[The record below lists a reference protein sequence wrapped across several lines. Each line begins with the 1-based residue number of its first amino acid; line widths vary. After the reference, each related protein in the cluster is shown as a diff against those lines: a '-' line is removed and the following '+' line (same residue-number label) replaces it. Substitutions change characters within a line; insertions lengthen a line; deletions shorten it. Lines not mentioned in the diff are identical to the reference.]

1 MMNSNVCFAFAR
13 MQPPTIG
20 HELLI
25 QRLVTLAKENH
36 SQSVVFLSRKEDTKE
51 NPVPFVERHRMLS
64 DAYPDVLFPDLPA
77 VRSPVDA
84 FRWLAGESV
93 ERVLWLCGGDRV
105 EKYQPT
111 AERNRTRFK
120 TVEVVSVGSREGDG
134 AVVASGTR
142 QREFAKHGEYEA
154 FLENCPNAFTPEQN
168 FRLYTIIKDF
178 YRGDCYAPSRYS
190 KVSATVGA

>member
-1 MMNSNVCFAFAR
+1 MNPNVCFAFAR

-25 QRLVTLAKENH
+25 HRLKALAKENQ
-36 SQSVVFLSRKEDTKE
+36 SQPVVFLSRKEDTKE
-51 NPVPFVERHRMLS
+51 NPVPFVVRHQILTV
-64 DAYPDVLFPDLPA
+64 AYPDVLFPDLPA
-77 VRSPVDA
+77 VRSPIDA

-93 ERVLWLCGGDRV
+93 ERVWWLCGGDRV

-142 QREFAKHGEYEA
+142 QREYARHGEYEA

-168 FRLYTIIKDF
+168 FRLYTIISDF
-178 YRGDCYAPSRYS
+178 YQGDCYGITRYP
-190 KVSATVGA
+190 KFPATMGT

>member
-1 MMNSNVCFAFAR
+1 MNPNVCFAFAR

-25 QRLVTLAKENH
+25 QRLVTLAKEND
-36 SQSVVFLSRKEDTKE
+36 SQPVVFLSRKEDTKE
-51 NPVPFVERHRMLS
+51 NPVPFVVRHQNLTV
-64 DAYPDVLFPDLPA
+64 AYPDVFFPDLPA
-77 VRSPVDA
+77 VRSPIDA
-84 FRWLAGESV
+84 FRWLAGETV
-93 ERVLWLCGGDRV
+93 ERVWWLCGGDRV
-105 EKYQPT
+105 DKFQPT

-120 TVEVVSVGSREGDG
+120 TVEVVSVGSRDGVG

-178 YRGDCYAPSRYS
+178 YRGDCYGPSRYS
-190 KVSATVGA
+190 KVSAPVGA

>member
-1 MMNSNVCFAFAR
+1 MSPNVCFAFAR

-25 QRLVTLAKENH
+25 HRLVVLAKENH
-36 SQSVVFLSRKEDTKE
+36 SQPVVFLSRKEDTKE
-51 NPVPFVERHRMLS
+51 NPVPFVVRHRMLS

-77 VRSPVDA
+77 VRSPIDA

-93 ERVLWLCGGDRV
+93 ERVWWLCGGDRV

-120 TVEVVSVGSREGDG
+120 TVEVVSVGLREGDG

-142 QREFAKHGEYEA
+142 QREFAKHGEYES

-168 FRLYTIIKDF
+168 FRLYTIIRDF
-178 YRGDCYAPSRYS
+178 YRGDCYGITRYP
-190 KVSATVGA
+190 KIPAAMGA

>member
-1 MMNSNVCFAFAR
+1 MNPNVCFAFAR

-20 HELLI
+20 HEHLI
-25 QRLVTLAKENH
+25 QRLAAHAREND
-36 SQSVVFLSRKEDTKE
+36 SQPVVFLSRKEDTKE
-51 NPVPFVERHRMLS
+51 NPVPFVVRRRMLS

-77 VRSPVDA
+77 VRSPIDA
-84 FRWLAGESV
+84 FRWLAGEAV
-93 ERVLWLCGGDRV
+93 ERVWWLCGGDRV

-111 AERNRTRFK
+111 AERNRTRFE

-142 QREFAKHGEYEA
+142 QREYARHGEYEA

-168 FRLYTIIKDF
+168 FRLYTIISDF
-178 YRGDCYAPSRYS
+178 YQGDCNGITRYP
-190 KVSATVGA
+190 KISAAMGA

>member
-1 MMNSNVCFAFAR
+1 MNPNVCFAFAR

-20 HELLI
+20 HEHLI

-36 SQSVVFLSRKEDTKE
+36 SQPVVFLSRKEDTKE
-51 NPVPFVERHRMLS
+51 NPVPFVVRRRMLS

-77 VRSPVDA
+77 VRSPIDA

-93 ERVLWLCGGDRV
+93 ERVWWLCGGDRV

-120 TVEVVSVGSREGDG
+120 AVEVVSVGSREGEG

-178 YRGDCYAPSRYS
+178 YKGDCYAPSRYS
-190 KVSATVGA
+190 KVSAPVGA

>member
-1 MMNSNVCFAFAR
+1 MNPNVCFAFAR

-20 HELLI
+20 HEHLI
-25 QRLVTLAKENH
+25 QRLAALAKEND
-36 SQSVVFLSRKEDTKE
+36 SQPVVFLSRKEDTKE
-51 NPVPFVERHRMLS
+51 NPVPFVVRHQILTV
-64 DAYPDVLFPDLPA
+64 AYPDVLFPDLPA
-77 VRSPVDA
+77 VRSPIDA
-84 FRWLAGESV
+84 FRWLAGEAV
-93 ERVLWLCGGDRV
+93 ERVWWLCGGDRV

-142 QREFAKHGEYEA
+142 QREHARHGEYEA

-178 YRGDCYAPSRYS
+178 YQGDCNGITRYP
-190 KVSATVGA
+190 KIPAAMGA

>member
-1 MMNSNVCFAFAR
+1 MNPNVCFAFAR

-25 QRLVTLAKENH
+25 QRLSALAKENH
-36 SQSVVFLSRKEDTKE
+36 SQPVAFLSRKEDTKE
-51 NPVPFVERHRMLS
+51 NPVPFVVRQRMLS

-77 VRSPVDA
+77 VRSPIDA
-84 FRWLAGESV
+84 FRWLAAESV
-93 ERVLWLCGGDRV
+93 ERVWWLCGGDRV

-168 FRLYTIIKDF
+168 FRLYTIIENF
-178 YRGDCYAPSRYS
+178 YRGDCYAHSRYS
-190 KVSATVGA
+190 KVSAPVGA

>member
-1 MMNSNVCFAFAR
+1 MNPYVCFAFAR

-25 QRLVTLAKENH
+25 QRLATLAKENL
-36 SQSVVFLSRKEDTKE
+36 SQPVVFLSRKEDTKE
-51 NPVPFVERHRMLS
+51 NPVPFVVRQRMLS

-77 VRSPVDA
+77 VRSPIDA

-93 ERVLWLCGGDRV
+93 ERVWWLCGGDRV

-111 AERNRTRFK
+111 AERNKTRFK

-142 QREFAKHGEYEA
+142 QREYARHGEYEA

-168 FRLYTIIKDF
+168 FRLYTIISDF
-178 YRGDCYAPSRYS
+178 YQGDCNGITRYPKISAPMG
-190 KVSATVGA
+190 T

>member
-1 MMNSNVCFAFAR
+1 MNPNVCFAFAR

-25 QRLVTLAKENH
+25 QRLVALAKENQ
-36 SQSVVFLSRKEDTKE
+36 SQPVVFLSRKEDTKE
-51 NPVPFVERHRMLS
+51 NPVPFVVRHQILS
-64 DAYPDVLFPDLPA
+64 VAYPDVLFPDLPA
-77 VRSPVDA
+77 VRSPIDA
-84 FRWLAGESV
+84 FRWMAGGGV
-93 ERVLWLCGGDRV
+93 ERVWWLCGGDRV

-120 TVEVVSVGSREGDG
+120 TVDVVSVGSREGEG

-178 YRGDCYAPSRYS
+178 YRGDCYAPSRHS
-190 KVSATVGA
+190 KVSTTVGA

>member
-1 MMNSNVCFAFAR
+1 MNPNVCFAFAR

-20 HELLI
+20 HEHLI
-25 QRLVTLAKENH
+25 KRLVTLAKEND
-36 SQSVVFLSRKEDTKE
+36 SQPVVFLSRKEDTKE
-51 NPVPFVERHRMLS
+51 NPVPFVVRHQILTV
-64 DAYPDVLFPDLPA
+64 AYPDVLFPDLPA
-77 VRSPVDA
+77 VRSPIDA
-84 FRWLAGESV
+84 FRWLAGETV
-93 ERVLWLCGGDRV
+93 ERVWWLCGGDRV

-120 TVEVVSVGSREGDG
+120 TVEVVSVGSREGEC

-154 FLENCPNAFTPEQN
+154 FFENCPNAFTPEQN

-190 KVSATVGA
+190 KVSATVGT

>member
-1 MMNSNVCFAFAR
+1 MNPNVCFAFAR

-25 QRLVTLAKENH
+25 QRLVALAKEND
-36 SQSVVFLSRKEDTKE
+36 SQPVVFLSRKEDTKE
-51 NPVPFVERHRMLS
+51 NPVPFVVRHQILTV
-64 DAYPDVLFPDLPA
+64 AYSDVLFPDLPA
-77 VRSPVDA
+77 VRSPIDA
-84 FRWLAGESV
+84 FRWLAGEAV
-93 ERVLWLCGGDRV
+93 ERVWWLCGGDRV

-142 QREFAKHGEYEA
+142 QREYARHGEYES

-168 FRLYTIIKDF
+168 FRLYTIIRDF
-178 YRGDCYAPSRYS
+178 YRGDCYGITRYP
-190 KVSATVGA
+190 KIPAAMGA

>member
-1 MMNSNVCFAFAR
+1 MSPNVCFAFAR

-25 QRLVTLAKENH
+25 QRLVALAKENH
-36 SQSVVFLSRKEDTKE
+36 SQPVVFLSRKEDTKE
-51 NPVPFVERHRMLS
+51 NPVPFVVRRRMLS

-77 VRSPVDA
+77 VRNPIDA

-93 ERVLWLCGGDRV
+93 ERVWWLCGGDRV

-111 AERNRTRFK
+111 AERNRTRFN

-142 QREFAKHGEYEA
+142 QREYARHGEYEA

-168 FRLYTIIKDF
+168 FRLYTIISDF
-178 YRGDCYAPSRYS
+178 YQGDCNGITRYPKIPAAMGS
-190 KVSATVGA
+190 

>member
-1 MMNSNVCFAFAR
+1 MNPNVCFAFAR

-25 QRLVTLAKENH
+25 KRLVTLAKENQ
-36 SQSVVFLSRKEDTKE
+36 SQAVVFLSRKEDTKE
-51 NPVPFVERHRMLS
+51 NPVPFVVRHQMLS
-64 DAYPDVLFPDLPA
+64 EAHPDILFPDLPA
-77 VRSPVDA
+77 VRSPIDA

-93 ERVLWLCGGDRV
+93 ERVWWVCGGDRV

-142 QREFAKHGEYEA
+142 QREFARHGEYEA

-168 FRLYTIIKDF
+168 FRLYTIISDF
-178 YRGDCYAPSRYS
+178 YQGDCYGITRYPKISAPMG
-190 KVSATVGA
+190 T

>member
-1 MMNSNVCFAFAR
+1 MNPNVCFAFAR

-25 QRLVTLAKENH
+25 QRLVALAKENH
-36 SQSVVFLSRKEDTKE
+36 SQPVVFLSRKEDTKE
-51 NPVPFVERHRMLS
+51 NPVPFVVRHQILTV
-64 DAYPDVLFPDLPA
+64 AFPDVLFPDLPA
-77 VRSPVDA
+77 VRSPIDA

-93 ERVLWLCGGDRV
+93 ERVWWLCGGDRV

-111 AERNRTRFK
+111 SERNRTRFK
-120 TVEVVSVGSREGDG
+120 TVEVVSVGLREGKG

-178 YRGDCYAPSRYS
+178 YKGDCYAPSRYS
-190 KVSATVGA
+190 KVSAHVGT

>member
-1 MMNSNVCFAFAR
+1 MNPNICFAFAR

-25 QRLVTLAKENH
+25 QRLVILAKENH
-36 SQSVVFLSRKEDTKE
+36 SQPVVFLSRKEDTKE
-51 NPVPFVERHRMLS
+51 NPVPFVVRQRMLS

-77 VRSPVDA
+77 VRSPIDA
-84 FRWLAGESV
+84 FRWLASETV
-93 ERVLWLCGGDRV
+93 ERVWWLCGGDRV
-105 EKYQPT
+105 EKYRPT
-111 AERNRTRFK
+111 AERNKTRFK
-120 TVEVVSVGSREGDG
+120 TVEVVSVGSREGVG

-142 QREFAKHGEYEA
+142 QREYARHGEYEA

-178 YRGDCYAPSRYS
+178 YQGDCNGITRYP
-190 KVSATVGA
+190 KIPAAMGA

>member
-1 MMNSNVCFAFAR
+1 MNQNVCFAFAR
-13 MQPPTIG
+13 MQPPTVG

-25 QRLVTLAKENH
+25 QRLVALAKENQ
-36 SQSVVFLSRKEDTKE
+36 SQPVVFLSRKEDTKE
-51 NPVPFVERHRMLS
+51 NPVPFVVRQRMLS
-64 DAYPDVLFPDLPA
+64 DAFPDVLFPDLPA
-77 VRSPVDA
+77 VRSPIDA

-93 ERVLWLCGGDRV
+93 ERVWWLCGGDRV

-142 QREFAKHGEYEA
+142 QRECARHGEYEA

-168 FRLYTIIKDF
+168 FRLYTIISDF
-178 YRGDCYAPSRYS
+178 YQGDCNGIARYPKISAP
-190 KVSATVGA
+190 VGT

>member
-1 MMNSNVCFAFAR
+1 MNPNVCFAFAR
-13 MQPPTIG
+13 MQPPTTG
-20 HELLI
+20 HEHLI
-25 QRLVTLAKENH
+25 QRLVVLAKENH
-36 SQSVVFLSRKEDTKE
+36 SQPVVFLSRKEDTKE
-51 NPVPFVERHRMLS
+51 NPVPFVVRHQILT
-64 DAYPDVLFPDLPA
+64 AAFPDVLFPDLPA
-77 VRSPVDA
+77 VRSPIDA
-84 FRWLAGESV
+84 FRWLAGETV
-93 ERVLWLCGGDRV
+93 EWVWWLCGGDRV

-120 TVEVVSVGSREGDG
+120 TVEVVSVGSRDGEG

-142 QREFAKHGEYEA
+142 QRELAKHGEYEA

-190 KVSATVGA
+190 KVSAPVGT

>member
-1 MMNSNVCFAFAR
+1 MNPNVCFAFAR

-25 QRLVTLAKENH
+25 QRLVTLAKEND
-36 SQSVVFLSRKEDTKE
+36 SQPVVFLTRKEDTKE
-51 NPVPFVERHRMLS
+51 NPVPFVVRHQILTV
-64 DAYPDVLFPDLPA
+64 AFPDVLFPDLPA
-77 VRSPVDA
+77 VRSPIDA

-93 ERVLWLCGGDRV
+93 ERVWWLCGGDRV

-120 TVEVVSVGSREGDG
+120 TVEVVSVGPRDGEG
-134 AVVASGTR
+134 AVVSSGTR

-178 YRGDCYAPSRYS
+178 YKGDCYATSRYS
-190 KVSATVGA
+190 KVSAPVGT

>member
-1 MMNSNVCFAFAR
+1 MNPNVCFAFAR

-25 QRLVTLAKENH
+25 QRLAALAKENH
-36 SQSVVFLSRKEDTKE
+36 SQPVVFLSRKEDTKE
-51 NPVPFVERHRMLS
+51 NPVPFVVRHQMLS
-64 DAYPDVLFPDLPA
+64 DAYQDVLFPDLPA
-77 VRSPVDA
+77 VRSPIDA

-93 ERVLWLCGGDRV
+93 ERVWWLCGGDRV

-134 AVVASGTR
+134 AVMASGTH
-142 QREFAKHGEYEA
+142 QREYARHGEYEA

-168 FRLYTIIKDF
+168 FRLYTIISDF
-178 YRGDCYAPSRYS
+178 YQGDCNGITRYP
-190 KVSATVGA
+190 KIPATMGA

>member
-1 MMNSNVCFAFAR
+1 MNQNVCFAFAR

-25 QRLVTLAKENH
+25 QRLVALAKENH
-36 SQSVVFLSRKEDTKE
+36 SQPVVFLSRKEDTKE
-51 NPVPFVERHRMLS
+51 NPVPFVVRHQILT
-64 DAYPDVLFPDLPA
+64 AAFPDVLFPDLPA
-77 VRSPVDA
+77 VRSPIDA

-93 ERVLWLCGGDRV
+93 ERVWWLCGGDLV

-142 QREFAKHGEYEA
+142 QREFAKHGECEA

-178 YRGDCYAPSRYS
+178 YKGDCYAPSRYS

>member
-1 MMNSNVCFAFAR
+1 MNPNVCFAFAR

-25 QRLVTLAKENH
+25 QRLVGLAKENH
-36 SQSVVFLSRKEDTKE
+36 SQPVVFLSRKEDTKE
-51 NPVPFVERHRMLS
+51 NPVPFVVRYQMLS
-64 DAYPDVLFPDLPA
+64 EAYPDILFPDLPA
-77 VRSPVDA
+77 VRSPIDA

-93 ERVLWLCGGDRV
+93 ERVWWLCGGDRAK
-105 EKYQPT
+105 KYQPT

-142 QREFAKHGEYEA
+142 QREYARHGEYEA

-168 FRLYTIIKDF
+168 FRLYTIISDF
-178 YRGDCYAPSRYS
+178 YQGDCNGITRYPKISAPMG
-190 KVSATVGA
+190 T

>member
-1 MMNSNVCFAFAR
+1 MNPNVCFAFAR

-25 QRLVTLAKENH
+25 QRLVELAKENH
-36 SQSVVFLSRKEDTKE
+36 SQPVVFLSRKEDTKE
-51 NPVPFVERHRMLS
+51 NPVPFVVRHRMLS
-64 DAYPDVLFPDLPA
+64 DAFSDVLFPDLPA
-77 VRSPVDA
+77 ARSPIDA
-84 FRWLAGESV
+84 FRWLAGETV
-93 ERVLWLCGGDRV
+93 ERVWWLCGGDRV

-142 QREFAKHGEYEA
+142 QREYAKHGEYEA

-178 YRGDCYAPSRYS
+178 YQGDCNGITRYP
-190 KVSATVGA
+190 KIPAAMGA

>member
-1 MMNSNVCFAFAR
+1 MNPNVCFAFAR

-25 QRLVTLAKENH
+25 QRLVALAKENH
-36 SQSVVFLSRKEDTKE
+36 SQPVVFLSRKEDTKE
-51 NPVPFVERHRMLS
+51 NPVPFVVRQCMLS

-77 VRSPVDA
+77 VRSPIDA

-93 ERVLWLCGGDRV
+93 ERVWWLCGGDRV

-120 TVEVVSVGSREGDG
+120 MVDVVSVGSREGEG

-142 QREFAKHGEYEA
+142 QREYARHGEYEA

-168 FRLYTIIKDF
+168 FRLYTIISDF
-178 YRGDCYAPSRYS
+178 YQGDSNGITRYP
-190 KVSATVGA
+190 KIPAALGA

>member
-1 MMNSNVCFAFAR
+1 MNPNVCFAFAR

-20 HELLI
+20 HELLV
-25 QRLVTLAKENH
+25 QRLVALAKEND
-36 SQSVVFLSRKEDTKE
+36 SQPVVFLSRKEDTKE
-51 NPVPFVERHRMLS
+51 NPVPFVVRHQILTV
-64 DAYPDVLFPDLPA
+64 AFPDVLFPDLPA
-77 VRSPVDA
+77 VRSPIDA
-84 FRWLAGESV
+84 FRWLVGETV
-93 ERVLWLCGGDRV
+93 ERVWWLCGGDRV

-134 AVVASGTR
+134 ALVASGTR

-178 YRGDCYAPSRYS
+178 YKGDCYAPSRYS
-190 KVSATVGA
+190 KVSAPVGG